1 VVVVANGWA
10 AGSRAVSGHF
20 SSTVVTGPACV
31 SPVGLCT
38 EGTLLT
44 GAIKG
49 SFSFTATSLIQTV
62 DTPTTGVV
70 LYTGDLVVQATDG
83 AFTCKD
89 AGAVGATE
97 QGPVASVCT
106 IVSGTGAYAGVTGAQ
121 RFVGTFSASTG
132 GSGDYT
138 GSLTVN

>member
-1 VVVVANGWA
+1 
-10 AGSRAVSGHF
+10 VSGQF

-38 EGTLLT
+38 EGTLT
-44 GAIKG
+44 GAIKA
-49 SFSFTATSLIQTV
+49 SFSLTATSLIRTV

-70 LYTGDLVVQATDG
+70 LYTGDLVVQAKDG
-83 AFTCKD
+83 VFTCKD
-89 AGAVGATE
+89 AGAVGATG
-97 QGPVASVCT
+97 QRPVASVCT
-106 IVSGTGAYAGVTGAQ
+106 IVSGTGAYAGVTGAL

-132 GSGDYT
+132 GSGDGT